1 MDGHKSS
8 KQEEVQLYGIVSL
21 IYSCKTFNC
30 ESNIVRNKMH
40 REDIPPFVPLFL
52 SCGDSGGMEVEVCTR
67 GASVWME
74 AGRSFTSHFILFCGN
89 DDAFPS
95 LLLGDRILNY
105 YYCNSQ
111 KSFRIYFGKKY
122 LFIFSS
128 RWLLL
133 V

>member
-52 SCGDSGGMEVEVCTR
+52 SFGDSGGMEVRPMYKRSKCMD
-67 GASVWME
+67 G
-74 AGRSFTSHFILFCGN
+74 GR
-89 DDAFPS
+89 
-95 LLLGDRILNY
+95 
-105 YYCNSQ
+105 
-111 KSFRIYFGKKY
+111 
-122 LFIFSS
+122 
-128 RWLLL
+128 
-133 V
+133 